1 MVNPGGTG
9 SPALV
14 ISARPAPLPPS
25 TSFILPLP
33 SALPPPNEYTYFVA
47 DGLFVVFFSFASA
60 SGRVIVAMDK
70 SFFVWSDSKFSKNCR
85 KTILYRWERKCGYVD
100 VVYSVF
106 RAARGAAATAPPR
119 YELPTLFLRSRSPRN
134 PRSSR
139 IPATASAAAPAGSPV
154 LPYLRPLP

>member
-33 SALPPPNEYTYFVA
+33 SALPPPNEYTYLVA
-47 DGLFVVFFSFASA
+47 DGLFVVFFSFTSA

-70 SFFVWSDSKFSKNCR
+70 SFVVWSDSNSLKLQKNDIVPLGPKVRLGRRQRLRLQRFS
-85 KTILYRWERKCGYVD
+85 
-100 VVYSVF
+100 
-106 RAARGAAATAPPR
+106 
-119 YELPTLFLRSRSPRN
+119 SRSGS
-134 PRSSR
+134 RSN
-139 IPATASAAAPAGSPV
+139 SAAAVRTS
-154 LPYLRPLP
+154 